1 MYFCENKK
9 LLCKGKEYMNYK
21 DIVKV
26 FNTCVEENIPCE
38 CNNDGME
45 VLEYLRK
52 SGSRKKKTIS
62 EREVIYNE

>member
-1 MYFCENKK
+1 
-9 LLCKGKEYMNYK
+9 MNYK